1 MYKASLKTV
10 FLINI
15 LTHCVADEALAITPA
30 DVFWEGAST
39 AGLRSGHLSP
49 WETLQKQ
56 EFNTQNTPKNCLI
69 SIKTFARK
77 FYESFFSLDLDTFDF
92 K

>member
-1 MYKASLKTV
+1 MFFIVGT
-10 FLINI
+10 
-15 LTHCVADEALAITPA
+15 
-30 DVFWEGAST
+30 WEGAST
-39 AGLRSGHLSP
+39 AGLRSRHLSP

-77 FYESFFSLDLDTFDF
+77 FYKVYFH
-92 K
+92 

>member
-1 MYKASLKTV
+1 MCNEIERTIQLLKNSTYLIVLFRFARHMYKASLKTV

-39 AGLRSGHLSP
+39 AGLEIG
-49 WETLQKQ
+49 
-56 EFNTQNTPKNCLI
+56 
-69 SIKTFARK
+69 A
-77 FYESFFSLDLDTFDF
+77 SLT
-92 K
+92 